1 MAGIPEE
8 QWAAAAGALHTAVA
22 ADDSILLVCHVN
34 PDGDALGSM
43 LAVGQA
49 LTALGATRV
58 RATFPGPLVLPE
70 PFAGLAGRELL
81 VAEDQAPAQPGLL
94 VTLDAAAES
103 RLGRFAALLDQVPS
117 VVLDHHASYTGF
129 GQYPLVDT
137 RAAATAVIAAEL
149 VERLGVTIDRGIA
162 ECLYIGLIT
171 DTGSFKYDLT
181 TPAVH
186 RLAAALLETGLNPGE
201 ISERVFDTR
210 PFGAVKLYGE
220 VLSRAVLE
228 PELRLVWSTASLADL
243 ERHGL
248 AAYVLEGLIDG
259 IRCAAEAEVACLL
272 KQVGEREWAVSMR
285 SRGAGDVSR
294 VAVALG
300 GGGHRAAAGFTGKG
314 TPDEIM
320 GRIRNALGD

>member
-1 MAGIPEE
+1 MAGISEE
-8 QWAAAAGALHTAVA
+8 QWATAAGALHTAVA
-22 ADDSILLVCHVN
+22 ADSSILLVCHVN

-58 RATFPGPLVLPE
+58 RATFPGPLVLPA

-81 VAEDQAPAQPGLL
+81 VAEEQASADPELL
-94 VTLDAAAES
+94 ITLDAAAES
-103 RLGRFAALLDQVPS
+103 RLGRFAALLDRVPS

-129 GQYPLVDT
+129 GRYPVVDT

-149 VERLGVTIDRGIA
+149 IERLGVTIDRDIA

-181 TPAVH
+181 TPGVH

-228 PELRLVWSTASLADL
+228 PQLRLVWSTASLADL

-248 AAYVLEGLIDG
+248 PAYVLEGLIDG

-300 GGGHRAAAGFTGKG
+300 GGGHRGAAGFTGHG